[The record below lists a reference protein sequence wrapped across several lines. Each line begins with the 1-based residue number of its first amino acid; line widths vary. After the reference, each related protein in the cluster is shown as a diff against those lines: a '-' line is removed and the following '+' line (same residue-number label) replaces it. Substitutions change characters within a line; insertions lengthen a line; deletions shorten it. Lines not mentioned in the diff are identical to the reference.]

1 MNNNKK
7 ATKRALLTSVMALV
21 MCVVML
27 VGTTFAWFTDT
38 ASTAVNKI
46 QAGNLDVD
54 IVGEDGKTLDGKTLN
69 FKDANNN
76 TDILWEPGA
85 TFFTQGFKIVNK
97 GNLALKYKV
106 VVSGTTGDAK
116 LLKAIKLD
124 VVTEKTKE
132 ATEAL
137 AEKGNL
143 LPNGASAPEAENVYY
158 YLRGH
163 MKEEAGNEYKNLT
176 LDGISITVYATQY
189 THEFDSFDNQYDVKA
204 GEDTAY
210 YTLAEFNALTE
221 IPAGIKNVYLNI
233 GAVSLADGDV
243 TIGNKDICDMWTWDR
258 NTDHNVGDILE
269 DGRKVYM
276 VRDNDT
282 IYSSNK
288 AGITLYI
295 SGSVNGNPEGGL
307 NQSDSHAI
315 TFNIPD
321 ASNVVFTKNFTV
333 DGYFRMYTGWS
344 DGRNLGG
351 AVYNRTVKSVL
362 FDHSTF
368 NGIWI
373 QNGGFFADSLT
384 LDGCTFNAYENKV
397 SANDSNP
404 LWFCNIRTC
413 DVTVKNCTFK
423 ASRPIKVV
431 EQAVFGANVT
441 ITDNKFDM
449 SLTNSADVTGKPK
462 NDAIMFS
469 TLIGETQ
476 WNPAGTLGNVVV
488 SGNEVT
494 GANALLTFFNP
505 SQITMA
511 NGATFKVSNNTLRDG
526 VKESVEWKS
535 TTGYKPDFVTF
546 N

>member
-1 MNNNKK
+1 MNNNQK

-210 YTLAEFNALTE
+210 YTLDAFNKLTA
-221 IPAGIKNVYLNI
+221 IPEGIKNVHIAL
-233 GAVSLADGDV
+233 GAVSLKDGSV
-243 TIGNKDICDMWTWDR
+243 VIGNDNLRDKYGRGTSSGEITY
-258 NTDHNVGDILE
+258 TD
-269 DGRKVYM
+269 
-276 VRDNDT
+276 
-282 IYSSNK
+282 K
-288 AGITLYI
+288 AGINLIIDGGTI
-295 SGSVNGNPEGGL
+295 KNGPAV
-307 NQSDSHAI
+307 DHAADNKI
-315 TFNIPD
+315 AFKIPD
-321 ASNVVFTKNFTV
+321 KSTVTFKNVK
-333 DGYFRMYTGWS
+333 
-344 DGRNLGG
+344 
-351 AVYNRTVKSVL
+351 
-362 FDHSTF
+362 
-368 NGIWI
+368 IE
-373 QNGGFFADSLT
+373 GFFGLT
-384 LDGCTFNAYENKV
+384 SAGEDNPYGTPMHGKVASVTFDGCTFDALWLQDGQFYTSQITIKNSTFNKHENSV
-397 SANDSNP
+397 YSSNTNP
-404 LWFCNIRTC
+404 LWFKNIGQNGGTNVSI
-413 DVTVKNCTFK
+413 DNCVFNTN
-423 ASRPIKVV
+423 RPVKVV
-431 EQAVFGANVT
+431 EQEVNGQT
-441 ITDNKFDM
+441 ISITNCTFNMQSDAENK
-449 SLTNSADVTGKPK
+449 NA
-462 NDAIMFS
+462 AIMFS
-469 TLIGETQ
+469 TTTTGS
-476 WNPAGTLGNVVV
+476 TLGNVVV
-488 SGNEVT
+488 SGNKVN
-494 GANALLTFFNP
+494 GGVALLTFYKPAN
-505 SQITMA
+505 IEMA
-511 NGATFKVSNNTLRDG
+511 EGAIFTVSNNTLGTG
-526 VKESVEWKS
+526 VKNSVIWK
-535 TTGYKPDFVTF
+535 TATEYTPDFVQ
-546 N
+546 